1 MPRTAAGSAVGA
13 DAPGV
18 AVPPER
24 AEEPGR
30 RCGAWTAARDAVA
43 AWRRQGQRAPVGLA
57 STGVSGLARC
67 AGRAA
72 RGCAGKLGAA
82 QHARHGPGR
91 KTAVRDGPWRPA
103 LPPAGCRQGAW
114 RPAAE
119 GCGRRRSRRHR
130 RRLVAR
136 AWRAGPQRQQ
146 AREQRPL
153 PWTEV
158 VSARHGKP
166 GRARSPAL
174 LAGARAPPRLASPR
188 ARRGPPAQAPL
199 AKAWAGP
206 WRAAPLVAVPPAL
219 EPSAFLPQQ
228 WRAWETPSD
237 GCRQPFVPHGEGEP
251 PPPPPART
259 RRSRQR
265 QAPRWEVH
273 GYLRARPG
281 VALRQREGREALT
294 ALKGSRESGLA
305 LTRWPT
311 GQPWASWVGGCP
323 GHKGL
328 GGKRERLRSQPTA
341 QRAASA

>member
-1 MPRTAAGSAVGA
+1 MARAARRPGARQPHQRRSRRERSAPGEPMPRTAAGSAVGA

-43 AWRRQGQRAPVGLA
+43 AWRRQGQREPVGLA

-103 LPPAGCRQGAW
+103 LPPSGCLQGAW

-174 LAGARAPPRLASPR
+174 LAGARAPASSQPPRSAWPTRPGAARQGLGRTLAGGA
-188 ARRGPPAQAPL
+188 ARGGA
-199 AKAWAGP
+199 
-206 WRAAPLVAVPPAL
+206 
-219 EPSAFLPQQ
+219 
-228 WRAWETPSD
+228 
-237 GCRQPFVPHGEGEP
+237 
-251 PPPPPART
+251 
-259 RRSRQR
+259 
-265 QAPRWEVH
+265 
-273 GYLRARPG
+273 ARPG
-281 VALRQREGREALT
+281 AVGVSAAAVAGLGDAERRVSPAVCPPRGRRTAAAAAGPPT
-294 ALKGSRESGLA
+294 ALAPAPGSPLGGPRVSA
-305 LTRWPT
+305 RAAW
-311 GQPWASWVGGCP
+311 GCP
-323 GHKGL
+323 
-328 GGKRERLRSQPTA
+328 
-341 QRAASA
+341 AAA